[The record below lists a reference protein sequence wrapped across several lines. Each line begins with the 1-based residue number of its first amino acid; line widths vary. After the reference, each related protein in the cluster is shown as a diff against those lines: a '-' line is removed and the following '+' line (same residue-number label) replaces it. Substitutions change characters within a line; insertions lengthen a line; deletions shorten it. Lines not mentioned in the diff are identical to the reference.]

1 MWQESRVH
9 FVWPSDLLRSG
20 LIWFGFH
27 CILMCF
33 SMGVVL
39 LEGILEVNIIQMT
52 DVQMA
57 MPQPADSLMDFVVT
71 CQGS

>member
-1 MWQESRVH
+1 
-9 FVWPSDLLRSG
+9 
-20 LIWFGFH
+20 
-27 CILMCF
+27 MCF